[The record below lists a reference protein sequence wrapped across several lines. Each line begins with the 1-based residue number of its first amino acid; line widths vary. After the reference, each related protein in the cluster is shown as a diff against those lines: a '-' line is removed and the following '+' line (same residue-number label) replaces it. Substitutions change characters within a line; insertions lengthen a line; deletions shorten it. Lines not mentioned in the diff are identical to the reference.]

1 MSTMTNVNNVKCQQ
15 CLATYIYDLKPPICY
30 LPKYQSDQED
40 ASVVVIVSAF
50 APVPLVFVFSVDAAD
65 LMYHPN
71 VVGGFFVVAVVVV
84 FTVSAADVPDLMY
97 HPDVAG
103 VVILSAVA
111 ADVDVEDLVYH
122 PEESVLCFLSD
133 VVVDST
139 ISTSVDFKS
148 EPKTSRS
155 IEFNSELKIFRS
167 IEFSAGIVQ
176 LRTSTSS

>member
-1 MSTMTNVNNVKCQQ
+1 MNVTVQIIPHTQ
-15 CLATYIYDLKPPICY
+15 CLTTYIYDLKPPICY

-40 ASVVVIVSAF
+40 ASVVVIASAF

-71 VVGGFFVVAVVVV
+71 VVGGFFVVVVV
-84 FTVSAADVPDLMY
+84 FAVSAADVPDLMY

-103 VVILSAVA
+103 VVVLSAVA
-111 ADVDVEDLVYH
+111 ADVVVEDLVYH